1 MILILD
7 IIIILIILLISKTN
21 QAPTDCI
28 KEAGKNGEEC
38 HGKSTFLNMEEW
50 NFIYEEDQLYVC
62 CYYKGK
68 IGNNNTYEGC
78 YPFYADYILNNKVNN
93 LLDDMEKGKWELAL
107 NIPYNEPSINCFSI
121 KINNLFNIQRSI
133 LFILFLFF

>member
-1 MILILD
+1 MKKILKYIVA
-7 IIIILIILLISKTN
+7 IILINIYK
-21 QAPTDCI
+21 QADTDCI
-28 KEAGKNGEEC
+28 KNGGKNGEEC
-38 HGKSTFLNMEEW
+38 KGHSTFVSFD
-50 NFIYEEDQLYVC
+50 NFIYEEDQAYVC

-68 IGNNNTYEGC
+68 LGSENYEGC
-78 YPFYADYILNNKVNN
+78 FPFYEDYIINNKVNN

-107 NIPYNEPSINCFSI
+107 NIPYNEPSIDCFSI

>member
-1 MILILD
+1 MIQILYY
-7 IIIILIILLISKTN
+7 ILLLTLLIHKTE
-21 QAPTDCI
+21 QAGNDCI
-28 KEAGKNGEEC
+28 KENGKNGGEC
-38 HGKSTFLNMEEW
+38 KGKSVIVSMIEW
-50 NFIYEEDQLYVC
+50 NFIYEEDQSYVC

-68 IGNNNTYEGC
+68 IGSQDYEGC
-78 YPFYADYILNNKVNN
+78 FPFFADYIMENKVNN

-107 NIPYNEPSINCFSI
+107 NIPYNEPSIDCFSI